1 MMIERIRPGDIDDMI
16 ETLINFNILVRK
28 DNKDKRKCVRLLVE
42 LEELTEALSQ
52 TKELREKNE
61 SIWLIIK
68 IEMYL

>member
-61 SIWLIIK
+61 SI
-68 IEMYL
+68 